1 MRTVFVYGILLR
13 QHGVFIT
20 VGEHQQISQFTGYE
34 FEGRSCPVAPYAAPA
49 SGGKRRRG
57 WCINL
62 IHQSS
67 IRDSVCPDKA
77 HP

>member
-34 FEGRSCPVAPYAAPA
+34 FEGRPCPVAP
-49 SGGKRRRG
+49 
-57 WCINL
+57 
-62 IHQSS
+62 
-67 IRDSVCPDKA
+67 
-77 HP
+77 